1 MFVDD
6 SLFVVTTLTIK
17 YEMIASIEELYIVL
31 GFLNLTA
38 RHNPLSFDKYSQLAC
53 SY

>member
-38 RHNPLSFDKYSQLAC
+38 RHNPLSLDKYSQSVC